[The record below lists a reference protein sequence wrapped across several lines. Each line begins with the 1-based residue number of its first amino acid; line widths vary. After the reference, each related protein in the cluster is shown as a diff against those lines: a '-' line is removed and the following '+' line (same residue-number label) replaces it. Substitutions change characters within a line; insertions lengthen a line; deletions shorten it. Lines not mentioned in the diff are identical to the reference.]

1 MNNLERMRRR
11 KGLTRKELAFETKIP
26 YPTLASWENGSRSLT
41 NIEHLLKIAKV
52 LECDVVD
59 LLEGQE

>member
-41 NIEHLLKIAKV
+41 NIEYLFKIAKV
-52 LECDVVD
+52 LECEVVD
-59 LLEGQE
+59 LVEETK